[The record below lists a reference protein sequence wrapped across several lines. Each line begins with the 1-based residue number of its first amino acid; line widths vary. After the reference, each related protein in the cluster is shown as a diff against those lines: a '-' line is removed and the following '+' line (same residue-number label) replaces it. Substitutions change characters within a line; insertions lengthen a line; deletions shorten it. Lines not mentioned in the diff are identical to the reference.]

1 MERVVVVG
9 PGAMGLLLAA
19 KCAEAGVPV
28 RLIDYRPDR
37 VAKLN
42 ANGITIIDPAGRSRT
57 YPVPCTTEG
66 GGRDPASHVF
76 LAVKAYDTPRALTV
90 GLEALSPRG
99 VVVSLQNGIQHVA
112 VIREHAPA
120 ARTVF
125 GTTAHGA
132 TRLSVGKVRHCG
144 EGDTLIAAEAHNEGE
159 AEGVA
164 ALLSRMGLRATV
176 VRDLPFT
183 LWRKLLFN
191 AAINPVTALLGIRNG
206 QIPRLPGAWEVAAA
220 CFREAREIAAATV
233 GPEIGQVG
241 DEDLREVCERTA
253 ENLSSMLQ
261 DLRSGKRTEIRALNG
276 TVVSEAARLGR
287 NAPVNDVMVKL
298 ISAMEEARR

>member
-9 PGAMGLLLAA
+9 PGAMGILLAA
-19 KCAEAGVPV
+19 KCAEAKVPV
-28 RLIDYRPDR
+28 RLHDYRPDR
-37 VAKLN
+37 AARLE
-42 ANGITIIDPAGRSRT
+42 AEGITVIDAAGMSRT
-57 YPVPCTTEG
+57 YHVPCSTDG
-66 GGRDPASHVF
+66 GGRDPATHVF
-76 LAVKAYDTPRALTV
+76 LAVKSHDTERAIAGALGV
-90 GLEALSPRG
+90 LSPRG
-99 VVVSLQNGIQHVA
+99 VVVSVQNGLQHVA
-112 VIREHAPA
+112 VIRQYVSAE
-120 ARTVF
+120 RTVF

-132 TRLSVGKVRHCG
+132 TRLAAGKVRHCG
-144 EGDTLIAAEAHNEGE
+144 EGDTLIAAEDGNAAE

-164 ALLSRMGLRATV
+164 ALLNRIGLPATV

-206 QIPRLPGAWEVAAA
+206 QVPRIPGAWDVAAA
-220 CFREAREIAAATV
+220 CFREAREVAAAAV
-233 GPEIGQVG
+233 GPEIGQVA
-241 DEDLREVCERTA
+241 DEDLREICERTA

-276 TVVSEAARLGR
+276 AVVSEAARFGK

-298 ISAMEEARR
+298 ISALEEAHR